1 MKKYLCEQSCY
12 RENIRKDLEALTAN
26 SGSTC
31 MTLGRSLNISVS
43 LSPALFLSMFICK
56 EKVWDQMNGFQAMES
71 VCGLLIS
78 LGPGG

>member
-12 RENIRKDLEALTAN
+12 RENIRRDLEALTAN

-43 LSPALFLSMFICK
+43 LSPPLFLSMFICK
-56 EKVWDQMNGFQAMES
+56 EKVWDKMNGFQAMES

-78 LGPGG
+78 SGPGG